1 MNLSLIMML
10 LISAALHAGLILLGP
25 AVRLSPIFAG
35 QSERMEV
42 DLVRREVPIPEA
54 LLPKPL
60 PPVPLP
66 KPLDLGR
73 LLPEETAARR
83 NLHLPMKQP
92 PPPPERGELPPSKP
106 LPAPPAVE
114 LPRPTL
120 APGSVILPGE
130 VLEPGG
136 GLGEIVLP
144 EGEAEESRGLPGVRG
159 REEASF
165 PDAGADRRILEEL
178 SRANLSRPAPGR
190 RRAAIAGPAARRRIL
205 FRPPP
210 PEVDRLDSTTEIV
223 LKFWVLPD
231 GAVGRVIPIKKA
243 NAHLEGLASNH
254 LKRWRFSPLPPGGRA
269 DAEQW
274 GEVTFR
280 FLLR

>member
-1 MNLSLIMML
+1 MNLSLTLML
-10 LISAALHAGLILLGP
+10 LISAALHAGLILLAP

-35 QSERMEV
+35 QSDRMEV
-42 DLVRREVPIPEA
+42 DLVRRAVPIPEA

-73 LLPEETAARR
+73 LLPEETAVMRD
-83 NLHLPMKQP
+83 LSLDMKEP
-92 PPPPERGELPPSKP
+92 PPAPERGELPPSKP
-106 LPAPPAVE
+106 LPAPPAVDV
-114 LPRPTL
+114 PRPTL
-120 APGSVILPGE
+120 APGSVIPPE
-130 VLEPGG
+130 DVLAPGG
-136 GLGEIVLP
+136 ARGEISLP
-144 EGEAEESRGLPGVRG
+144 AGEAEESRGLPGALR
-159 REEASF
+159 REAAF
-165 PDAGADRRILEEL
+165 PDAGADRRVLEEL
-178 SRANLSRPAPGR
+178 ARENLARPAPKR
-190 RRAAIAGPAARRRIL
+190 RRAAVAGPAAERRIL

-210 PEVDRLDSTTEIV
+210 PKVARLDSTTEIV

-231 GAVGRVIPIKKA
+231 GAVGRVIPVKKA
-243 NAHLEGLASNH
+243 NAHLEGLASNN

-280 FLLR
+280 FVLR